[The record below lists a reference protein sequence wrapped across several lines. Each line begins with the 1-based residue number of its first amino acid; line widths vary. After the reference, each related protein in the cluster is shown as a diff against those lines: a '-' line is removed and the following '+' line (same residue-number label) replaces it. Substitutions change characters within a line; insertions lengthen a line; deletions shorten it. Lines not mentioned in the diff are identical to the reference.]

1 MRPSAPSMSPEEL
14 GKFLRQARRRVGWDF
29 DRLHGATG
37 IPRPYIEALEE
48 GHLEA
53 LPALAHVRGYVRS
66 YAEAL
71 RLDGDDLALA
81 LSRWLEDNPL
91 PSSRRADRPRLPT
104 PRWSDRQRQAPAWPV
119 PSRWSEPWTM
129 TRIVKTL
136 AGGAAVL
143 VLLALLAAALWSGGG
158 NGKSNKVA
166 GSRTAPTTASRKAEG
181 RSPTRTAR
189 PTTTLVAAAL
199 APATTDTGGATYS
212 VGRPQ
217 FTLVLETSGSCWV
230 QLRSGQSGPVVF
242 QGTLAA
248 GDSRSFPAQ
257 GPTWLRVGDAASL
270 AVRVD
275 GSTVTMPHDP
285 GMVYNLLFQV

>member
-1 MRPSAPSMSPEEL
+1 MSPEEL
-14 GKFLRQARRRVGWDF
+14 GKYLRQSRRRVGWDL

-91 PSSRRADRPRLPT
+91 PSSRRADRSRLPT
-104 PRWSDRQRQAPAWPV
+104 PRRSDRQRQAPAWPV
-119 PSRWSEPWTM
+119 PSRWSEPWNT
-129 TRIVKTL
+129 TRILKTL
-136 AGGAAVL
+136 AGGAALL
-143 VLLALLAAALWSGGG
+143 VLLALLAAALSGGG
-158 NGKSNKVA
+158 GKGKGAKVA
-166 GSRTAPTTASRKAEG
+166 GSAAPTTAPRKSEG
-181 RSPTRTAR
+181 RAPARTVR
-189 PTTTLVAAAL
+189 PTTTLAATAL
-199 APATTDTGGATYS
+199 DPATTQTGGATYS

-217 FTLVLETSGSCWV
+217 FSLALQTSDSCWIE
-230 QLRSGQSGPVVF
+230 LRSGQSGPVVF

-248 GDSRSFPAQ
+248 GDSKTFPAQ
-257 GPTWLRVGDAASL
+257 GPIWLRVGNAAAL

-275 GSTVTMPHDP
+275 GTTVTMPHEP

>member
-1 MRPSAPSMSPEEL
+1 MSPEEL
-14 GKFLRQARRRVGWDF
+14 GKLLRQARRRVGWDL

-91 PSSRRADRPRLPT
+91 PSSRRGDRPRLPT
-104 PRWSDRQRQAPAWPV
+104 TRRSDRPRQAPAWPV
-119 PSRWSEPWTM
+119 PSRWSEPWST
-129 TRIVKTL
+129 TRILKTL

-143 VLLALLAAALWSGGG
+143 ILLALLAAALSGGGG
-158 NGKSNKVA
+158 NGKSNRAA
-166 GSRTAPTTASRKAEG
+166 GSRVESSSVTRKPAG
-181 RSPTRTAR
+181 GPPTRPGR
-189 PTTTLVAAAL
+189 PTTTLAATAL
-199 APATTDTGGATYS
+199 DPATTQTGGATYS

-217 FTLVLETSGSCWV
+217 FSLVLETSGSCWV

-242 QGTLAA
+242 EGTLAA
-248 GDSRSFPAQ
+248 GDSKTFPAQ
-257 GPTWLRVGDAASL
+257 GPLWLRVGNAAAL

-275 GSTVTMPHDP
+275 GTTVTMPHDP